1 MDIKIFTI
9 ITEKGSKIE
18 LPEDS
23 EVVLSLDGVEYVI
36 SITKT

>member
-1 MDIKIFTI
+1 MPKIFTI
-9 ITEKGSKIE
+9 VTPKGTEID

-23 EVVLSLDGVEYVI
+23 EVVVALDSQLYTI